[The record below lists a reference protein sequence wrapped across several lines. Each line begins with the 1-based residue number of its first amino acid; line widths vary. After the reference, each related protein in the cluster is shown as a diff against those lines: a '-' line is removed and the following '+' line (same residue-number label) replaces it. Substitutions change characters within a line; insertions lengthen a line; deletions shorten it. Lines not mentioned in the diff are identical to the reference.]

1 MAQCQARLAC
11 TLLLLLLLLLLTAAR
26 SAHGSTGD
34 TLLDKYFCGIY
45 YPTGAAAAKAGLP
58 ACEAVKAAVTSVL
71 TTPLPTLSLGD
82 PAKPAL
88 FFVHGWPD
96 SAAEFAAQFG
106 GLCYGP
112 AARYR
117 CVAATWQN
125 FHPDLPD
132 APLEELKFETTI
144 EKLAATMVA
153 AKLVDTTFV
162 IHDWG
167 SFIGYQL
174 MWQFPKLMN
183 RTISFDIG
191 TGGHPNVTYQGQ
203 NALAWNTEDS
213 APSMTSARYWAAPCP
228 GCAVWRTAWPYASN
242 VSFRGLLPRPGPPA
256 TKPLLFIWGNLTRG
270 KPRGADSLFFGP
282 KWLEFV
288 KSTPHGRV
296 VSGTGD
302 HWIFHEN
309 PDLVNGAMVEW
320 LESLGL

>member
-1 MAQCQARLAC
+1 MQSRA
-11 TLLLLLLLLLLTAAR
+11 LTVPVER
-26 SAHGSTGD
+26 TDVSR
-34 TLLDKYFCGIY
+34 YFCGIY
-45 YPTGAAAAKAGLP
+45 YPKGEAAAHLP
-58 ACEAVKAAVTSVL
+58 PCESVKSEVTSDL

-82 PAKPAL
+82 PSKPAL

-96 SAAEFAAQFG
+96 SGAEFAAQFG

-132 APLEELKFETTI
+132 APLHDLKFQVTI
-144 EKLAATMVA
+144 DKLAATMEA
-153 AKLVDTTFV
+153 AQLVDTTFV

-174 MWQFPKLMN
+174 MWQHPHLMN

-203 NALAWNTEDS
+203 NAIAYDTENS
-213 APSMTSARYWAAPCP
+213 VPSMTSALYWDAPCP
-228 GCAVWRTAWPYASN
+228 DCATWRTAWPYASN
-242 VSFRGLLPRPGPPA
+242 VSFRGLIPRPRPPK
-256 TKPLLFIWGNLTRG
+256 TNPLLFIWGNMTRG
-270 KPRGADSLFFGP
+270 KPRGPDSLFFDDA
-282 KWLEFV
+282 WLKFV
-288 KSTPHGRV
+288 ESTPHGRV

-309 PDLVNGAMVEW
+309 PELVNGAMVEW
-320 LESLGL
+320 LAACGL